1 MAIETGDKITR
12 KYSNFRGVDFRGDE
26 CDPNR
31 SPDALNMWRNYKKLA
46 CVETR
51 PGVDHIHYHEHGVR
65 SMAWMNGKLHYL
77 TTSGD
82 VIRVVRE
89 GVYEFPS
96 IHVGMNGSLFLFGG
110 DLYALGEDDFYNITK
125 GESVLGDEAKN
136 KHPYIPT
143 TSTQRNPDGS
153 GGRTYQ
159 DVNMLSPYRINSFVG
174 DGKSSRFVLDANDL
188 DDPPENFDSSNMSD
202 YVTAKVVVDGIE
214 RDWTKKIATYAWV
227 AGFVTFTEAPPE
239 PLSAGQDNV
248 FITFKKTK
256 TVTADKILKCT
267 IVQEFD
273 NRLFLS
279 GNPQYPGTIWHSG
292 LNDPSYFSDLD
303 YYIDGVDNAPVRSMV
318 AGNNGLW
325 VFKSGSNNGVYYHT
339 PTLDDTYGKVYPS
352 YHSSISLACV
362 GRAIN
367 FNDDIVFFSDRGMEG
382 ASTDITSEQFA
393 THRSSLIDRKMLA
406 LEGYEDMVLTEWEGY
421 LVVFIDNEVFL
432 ADSRAIASIENHA
445 EYEWYHWTLP
455 THKVTCA
462 TAHGGDLYIGT
473 EGELTG
479 EPDNRIPSGH
489 IYKISVNKAVNGRSA
504 TVTPVDVISA
514 GDELSIDSYWITPK
528 DRLGAQNKHKT
539 TNKKG
544 CVVEA
549 LGDVDLYV
557 KVDDDEFEHIGKYE
571 NVTDY
576 FVSRIKRKKFKDIQL
591 KFQSNTE
598 FSIQSA
604 TLECFIGGYI
614 KR

>member
-51 PGVDHIHYHEHGVR
+51 PGVDHLHYHEHGVR

-77 TTSGD
+77 TTYGE

-89 GVYEFPS
+89 GLYEVPG
-96 IHVGMNGSLFLFGG
+96 IHVGMNCSLFLFGG

-125 GESVLGDEAKN
+125 GESVLEDEEKN
-136 KHPYIPT
+136 KHPYIPI

-159 DVNMLSPYRINSFVG
+159 DVNMLTPWRINSFCG
-174 DGKSSRFVLDANDL
+174 DGVETHYELDTTDIEP
-188 DDPPENFDSSNMSD
+188 DG
-202 YVTAKVVVDGIE
+202 VVVTIQKDDGVETINLSE
-214 RDWTKKIATYAWV
+214 DDV
-227 AGFVTFTEAPPE
+227 FTVGGYVRLGTPP
-239 PLSAGQDNV
+239 PKAASGKDNV
-248 FITFKKTK
+248 TIKFKKK
-256 TVTADKILKCT
+256 VNNNYREKLLGCT
-267 IVQEFD
+267 IAYEFD
-273 NRLFLS
+273 NRIFLS
-279 GNPQYPGTIWHSG
+279 GNPKYPGTIWHSG

-303 YYIDGVDNAPVRSMV
+303 VYVDGVDDAPIRSMI

-325 VFKSGSNNGVYYHT
+325 VFKGRSSGANYGVYYHT
-339 PTLDDTYGKVYPS
+339 PSLDDTYGKVYPS